1 MHEICVQA
9 QVHVAADDPSHV
21 PEHQVERL
29 ATFAHVMKDKG
40 LDVELIRVGNDK
52 TTTLTHTYLLLLGIS
67 AASVEEKIAASL
79 PDEYKFVHTLPG
91 SARTQ
96 QVILATLREATVDD
110 NLYLGDENLELAF
123 HAQEKLFPQLQAH
136 LKVSLFPL
144 HNEDARHHL
153 IKKWHAAPLYAIP
166 FESIHSY
173 FGPELS
179 MYFIWLDFYTRFL
192 VIPSACGAALFAME
206 YCGIATSVYVWPYTI
221 LFAISTSIFVDAWKK
236 TQRATEFTWQYM
248 PIDDTYSE
256 PRAAFV
262 GEWMQDSITGELV
275 FDTPHWKRMTT
286 RLCVTLPLVLL
297 MCSFVLLYVLGLELF
312 YDHNRHWFPMC
323 YDRQDENDTT
333 MCGWI
338 LQGPSV
344 LNAILIEVMDMLYL
358 RLARW
363 LTNLENYRTAAE
375 FENQL
380 IIKRMPFHFININAS
395 LLYLAFVAQDMERL
409 RRRLWILMVGMQCL
423 DNVKEV
429 AMPYLMVWLHG
440 GLHSGHANDHV
451 HSTKEERVEHIL
463 LQKQQSRYAD
473 TFSDF
478 KEMMIQYGYVT
489 LYAPVFPLAP
499 LFALLNNVIEARSD
513 LFKLVNVYGMQRP
526 YAKHVHGIGVWER
539 VLFMISIVAV
549 LVNCGL
555 LGVYEL
561 PKLAPTLSDVYKCCL
576 VVLLEHVVLLIKLC
590 VNWSNKEASLWT
602 AADHRRKY
610 FDLQS
615 IHMKQALQKAA

>member
-9 QVHVAADDPSHV
+9 EMPVHPDDPSHV

-52 TTTLTHTYLLLLGIS
+52 TTTLTHTYLLLLGIA
-67 AASVEEKIAASL
+67 AASVEERIVASL
-79 PDEYKFVHTLPG
+79 PDEYKFVHALPG

-123 HAQEKLFPQLQAH
+123 HAHEKLFPQLQAH

-144 HNEDARHHL
+144 HNEDARHRL
-153 IKKWHAAPLYAIP
+153 IQKWHATPLYAIP
-166 FESIHSY
+166 FESIHAY

-179 MYFIWLDFYTRFL
+179 MYFVWLDFYTRFL
-192 VIPSACGAALFAME
+192 IIPSVCGVALFAME
-206 YCGIATSVYVWPYTI
+206 YCGVATSAYMWPYTI
-221 LFAISTSIFVDAWKK
+221 VFSISTSVFVDAWKK
-236 TQRATEFTWQYM
+236 TQRATEFNWQYM
-248 PIDDTYSE
+248 PIEDTYAE
-256 PRAAFV
+256 PRPAFI
-262 GEWMQDSITGELV
+262 GEWMQDAITGELV

-286 RLCVTLPLVLL
+286 RLCVTLPLVLG
-297 MCSFVLLYVLGLELF
+297 MCLCVLLYVLGLELF
-312 YDHNRHWFPMC
+312 YDNNRVWFPMC
-323 YDRQDENDTT
+323 YDRQDDNDTA
-333 MCGWI
+333 MCGLI

-344 LNAILIEVMDMLYL
+344 LNAILIEVMDLLYL

-363 LTNLENYRTAAE
+363 LTTMENYRTVAE
-375 FENQL
+375 HDNHL

-423 DNVKEV
+423 DNIKEV
-429 AMPYLMVWLHG
+429 AMPYLMVWMHGG
-440 GLHSGHANDHV
+440 GLHPGHANDHV
-451 HSTKEERVEHIL
+451 HSTKAERVEHIL
-463 LQKQQSRYAD
+463 MQKQQSRYAD
-473 TFSDF
+473 TFTDF
-478 KEMMIQYGYVT
+478 KEMMVQYGYVT

-539 VLFMISIVAV
+539 VLFMISVVAV

-561 PKLAPTLSDVYKCCL
+561 PKLAPTLSDVHKCC
-576 VVLLEHVVLLIKLC
+576 VVVVRILY
-590 VNWSNKEASLWT
+590 NWLQ
-602 AADHRRKY
+602 RRIGAVLMMICHGY
-610 FDLQS
+610 LYVRS
-615 IHMKQALQKAA
+615 CWNMSCYS

>member
-9 QVHVAADDPSHV
+9 DVHVCADDPSHA

-29 ATFAHVMKDKG
+29 STFAHIMKDKG
-40 LDVELIRVGNDK
+40 LDVELIRVGNSQ
-52 TTTLTHTYLLLLGIS
+52 TSLVHTYLLLLGIS
-67 AASVEEKIAASL
+67 TASVEEKIIAGLSE
-79 PDEYKFVHTLPG
+79 EYKFVHAFPG

-96 QVILATLREATVDD
+96 QVILAVLREASVDD

-123 HAQEKLFPQLQAH
+123 HAQEKLFPQLQEH
-136 LKVSLFPL
+136 IKVALFPL

-153 IKKWHAAPLYAIP
+153 VQKWHSNPMYSIP

-179 MYFIWLDFYTRFL
+179 MYFVWLDFYTRFL
-192 VIPSACGAALFAME
+192 VVPSLFGLGLYFME
-206 YCGIATSVYVWPYTI
+206 AYGFSTTATSV
-221 LFAISTSIFVDAWKK
+221 FVDSWKK
-236 TQRATEFTWQYM
+236 TQRSTEYKWQYT
-248 PIDDTYSE
+248 PIEDTYAE
-256 PRAAFV
+256 PRASFV
-262 GEWMQDSITGELV
+262 GEWMQDPITGQLI
-275 FDTPHWKRMTT
+275 FDTPHWKRLMT
-286 RLCVTLPLVLL
+286 RLFVTMPLVLL
-297 MCSFVLLYVLGLELF
+297 MCAFVLLYVLGLELF

-323 YDRQDENDTT
+323 YDHSEQNDVAI
-333 MCGWI
+333 CGWI

-344 LNAILIEVMDMLYL
+344 LNAIMIEVMDILYL

-363 LTNLENYRTAAE
+363 LTNLENYRTVAE
-375 FENQL
+375 YENHL
-380 IIKRMPFHFININAS
+380 IVKRMPFHFININAS
-395 LLYLAFVAQDMERL
+395 LLYLAFVAQDIGRL

-429 AMPYLMVWLHG
+429 AMPFLMVWLHG
-440 GLHSGHANDHV
+440 GLHQGHAKDHV
-451 HSTKEERVEHIL
+451 HLTKEDRVEHIL
-463 LQKQQSRYAD
+463 LQKQQSHYAD
-473 TFSDF
+473 TFSDY

-499 LFALLNNVIEARSD
+499 LFALLNNVVEARSD

-555 LGVYEL
+555 LGVYQL
-561 PKLAPTLSDVYKCCL
+561 PKLAPQLSDVYKCCL

-590 VNWSNKEASLWT
+590 INWSQPDMPIWSAS
-602 AADHRRKY
+602 DERRKY
-610 FDLQS
+610 LSMQN
-615 IHMKQALQKAA
+615 IHMKNALKKAA

>member
-1 MHEICVQA
+1 MP
-9 QVHVAADDPSHV
+9 VHPDDPSHV

-52 TTTLTHTYLLLLGIS
+52 TTTLTHTYLLLLGIA
-67 AASVEEKIAASL
+67 AASVEERIVASL
-79 PDEYKFVHTLPG
+79 PDEYKFVHALPG

-123 HAQEKLFPQLQAH
+123 HAHEKLFPQLQAH
-136 LKVSLFPL
+136 LK
-144 HNEDARHHL
+144 
-153 IKKWHAAPLYAIP
+153 WHATPLYAIP
-166 FESIHSY
+166 FESIHAY

-179 MYFIWLDFYTRFL
+179 MYFVWL
-192 VIPSACGAALFAME
+192 G
-206 YCGIATSVYVWPYTI
+206 
-221 LFAISTSIFVDAWKK
+221 
-236 TQRATEFTWQYM
+236 
-248 PIDDTYSE
+248 
-256 PRAAFV
+256 
-262 GEWMQDSITGELV
+262 
-275 FDTPHWKRMTT
+275 MTT
-286 RLCVTLPLVLL
+286 RLCVTLPLVLG
-297 MCSFVLLYVLGLELF
+297 MCLCVLLYVLGLELF
-312 YDHNRHWFPMC
+312 YDNNRVWFPMC
-323 YDRQDENDTT
+323 YDRQDDNDTA
-333 MCGWI
+333 MCGLI

-344 LNAILIEVMDMLYL
+344 LNAILIEVMDLLYL

-363 LTNLENYRTAAE
+363 LTTMENYRTVAE
-375 FENQL
+375 HDNHL

-423 DNVKEV
+423 DNIKEV
-429 AMPYLMVWLHG
+429 AMPYLMVWMHGG
-440 GLHSGHANDHV
+440 GLHPGHANDHV
-451 HSTKEERVEHIL
+451 HSTKAERVEHIL
-463 LQKQQSRYAD
+463 MQKQQSRYAD
-473 TFSDF
+473 TFTDF
-478 KEMMIQYGYVT
+478 KEMMVQYGYVT

-539 VLFMISIVAV
+539 VLFMISVVAV

-561 PKLAPTLSDVYKCCL
+561 PKLAPTLSDVHKCCV
-576 VVLLEHVVLLIKLC
+576 VVLLEHVVLLVKLC
-590 VNWSNKEASLWT
+590 VSWSSKEVPAWS
-602 AADHRRKY
+602 AVDNRRQY
-610 FDLQS
+610 LNLQAV
-615 IHMKQALQKAA
+615 HLKQALQKAA